1 VKNAD
6 KVGKMYNKFFGF
18 SEKPFELT
26 PDPDFLYLSHEL
38 REVLAIINF
47 GIIERRGFVLLVGEP
62 GTGKTTLIN
71 SVMDQLQT
79 NIHFAYIFNP
89 ALDFNDLLHTV
100 LTEFEIVIKDENLSK
115 SKAMNKLN
123 SFAIE
128 QFEKEKNIVIIV
140 DEAQYLEGKTLEN
153 LRLLSNLETRKH
165 KLIQIILAG
174 QPELETT
181 LSHPKLRQLAQ
192 RIGHRCRTNSF
203 DVKDT
208 YEYIDHRL
216 KVAGYDGPQLFGNK
230 AKKLIWTNSR
240 GIPRMIN
247 IICDN
252 ALLIGFATNKKR
264 IDSSIINEVIED
276 LKSVPLD
283 NYDHPHEKSAEII
296 QAPADKLAAE
306 NNVPAELSEQTQED
320 STDIV
325 EKIKQKFIHEGE
337 TKTVEKNAKQFSVT
351 WIAVIVGVVILFN
364 VFVLYFFSN
373 SFKDFKNE
381 FYSKLE
387 TMKDHIQTQ
396 SDRIDKKIGAP
407 ISTDQQAEKEL
418 PTGSDKKQVVVEPEL
433 TQKYPFDHIY
443 PVSRTDDKNVKAK
456 NWIVVK
462 KGETLVEIITREY
475 GKMTPRILE
484 AILNINPEIKD
495 PDLIFENQTIKLP
508 EKFDID

>member
-1 VKNAD
+1 
-6 KVGKMYNKFFGF
+6 MYDNFFGF

-26 PDPDFLYLSHEL
+26 PDPEFLYLSHEL
-38 REVLAIINF
+38 REVLAIINY

-71 SVMDQLQT
+71 AVMDRLQT
-79 NIHFAYIFNP
+79 NAHFAYIFNP
-89 ALDFNDLLHTV
+89 DLDFNDLLHTV
-100 LTEFEIVIKDENLSK
+100 LTEFEILDKDENLSR

-192 RIGHRCRTNSF
+192 RIGKRCRTTPF

-208 YEYIDHRL
+208 FEYIDHRL
-216 KVAGYDGPQLFGNK
+216 KVAGYDGPQVFGNK

-252 ALLIGFATNKKR
+252 ALLIGFATSKKR
-264 IDSSIINEVIED
+264 IDSSIINEVIND
-276 LKSVPLD
+276 LNDVPLD
-283 NYDHPHEKSAEII
+283 NYDLPHEKSGEII

-320 STDIV
+320 SADIV
-325 EKIKQKFIHEGE
+325 DKIRQKLIHADKTKGIDKKERRFSLSGIAIIAGVFLLVNLFI
-337 TKTVEKNAKQFSVT
+337 FY
-351 WIAVIVGVVILFN
+351 LFFN
-364 VFVLYFFSN
+364 R
-373 SFKDFKNE
+373 FKDFKYE
-381 FYSKLE
+381 FYSKIE
-387 TMKDHIQTQ
+387 AIKSHIQTQ
-396 SDRIDKKIGAP
+396 SDKIDKKIETP
-407 ISTDQQAEKEL
+407 ISIDQQAEKKL
-418 PTGSDKKQVVVEPEL
+418 PTGNDKKQAVVEPKPA
-433 TQKYPFDHIY
+433 QKYSFDYIY

-475 GKMTPRILE
+475 GKMNPRILE
-484 AILNINPEIKD
+484 AILKINPEIKD

-508 EKFDID
+508 QKSDVN